1 MEILDTVM
9 TCIEEACIKLQAMN
23 ISERSI
29 RSKLHPSNKQLTSIL
44 WFCFVRHMNF
54 FSFPAIGITNQRE
67 TLIVWDGLT
76 GTPLCNAIGKKIRIE
91 NRFQCDAII

>member
-29 RSKLHPSNKQLTSIL
+29 RSKLHPSNIQLTSIL
-44 WFCFVRHMNF
+44 WFCFVRHMNL

-76 GTPLCNAIGKKIRIE
+76 GTPLCNAIGQTIGTE
-91 NRFQCDAII
+91 NLL